1 LLEQHARGSG
11 RKKRDSIEHGGFMQ
25 AELDELLALYRMMD
39 EKQKQQLIEAAKELL
54 EAELKTGD

>member
-1 LLEQHARGSG
+1 
-11 RKKRDSIEHGGFMQ
+11 MQ